1 MTNKDNEIKGL
12 FGQHEAIRAQMK
24 FLTESLKKMVIQ
36 PDSGEKGRDRIIEQI
51 QSYRHTLRDLR
62 AGVLDHIALDER
74 IFGKRSSKVS
84 NKSLAKEHE
93 DIKQQIDYVIQVA
106 DEAIEHELSGAEL
119 NRRAAEITQIVDKIR
134 ELIRTHTAKEDRLLK

>member
-1 MTNKDNEIKGL
+1 MTSKDNNVKDL

-24 FLTESLKKMVIQ
+24 FLTESLEKMVIH
-36 PDSGEKGRDRIIEQI
+36 PDSGEKERDRIIEQI

-74 IFGKRSSKVS
+74 IFGIRSSKVS
-84 NKSLAKEHE
+84 KKSLAKEHE
-93 DIKQQIDYVIQVA
+93 DIKQQIDHVIQLA

-119 NRRAAEITQIVDKIR
+119 NRRASEITQVVNRIR
-134 ELIRTHTAKEDRLLK
+134 ELIRVHTAKEDKLLK